1 MNIDG
6 ISQLSK
12 GTGVGDDCV
21 NIYSITFNA
30 KKKEIK
36 KFIHLGYFM
45 IDSNKIK

>member
-30 KKKEIK
+30 KKKRNK
-36 KFIHLGYFM
+36 KIYTLGLFY
-45 IDSNKIK
+45 DRQQ